1 MNTPSARKGGGP
13 NERGGEGAATRAA
26 KMALSPCQVHPR
38 ASLFHTCTA
47 GGLYGQLV
55 DVGFV
60 LVHPP
65 QRGHMRSAWTRR
77 LDMNHD
83 KNVNRRAAF
92 LMLCQE
98 AA

>member
-1 MNTPSARKGGGP
+1 MRPKW
-13 NERGGEGAATRAA
+13 
-26 KMALSPCQVHPR
+26 LSPCQVHPR
-38 ASLFHTCTA
+38 APLFHTCTA

-83 KNVNRRAAF
+83 RNVNRRAAF
-92 LMLCQE
+92 LMPCQE